1 MIASAPSPGAAGSM
15 PFAGRESELA
25 TLDCAAEAAG
35 RGEPRTVIVEGHA
48 GMGKSALLGEFARRL
63 PDGALLVRVSG
74 AEPESRL
81 PYWLV
86 GQLLSGVESLEAVA
100 GRRAAD
106 AAKDDALTTGAGL
119 VGAVNQA
126 IAGGRLVVLVID
138 DLHWADP
145 GSAAA
150 ILHALRRMQGGTL
163 LLVAAARPRE
173 LGRLGSGSW
182 SRFVAGDHRAIRLC
196 LSGLGVPDVR
206 ALARA
211 VGLAGISDYS
221 AARLVH
227 GTAGR
232 PGYCWAFLNEAG
244 LRADGASLFR
254 PLTGDVAWVPP
265 DIVDQVEGRAG
276 TLSPEAHG
284 LLEAAAVLGFSCSLT
299 DAAQIAGLADR
310 WKALA
315 ETAEAGLLAEGSQS
329 GEFSQFGGL
338 GGQLQ
343 FADRVSLLVIYRLV
357 DPTRRRELHRR
368 AAEISSPEQ
377 RLRHWFAAAVGPD
390 PGLSE
395 ELERAGRQLAGD
407 DSEVARR
414 LRHRFAA
421 AEPESGL
428 AAELDRTDRWLAED
442 DQAGANNTA
451 GHAAGL
457 GPRVTAAELGD
468 LGEPGGP
475 GVDGLAADQVMAGSG
490 SSSVTARRTAAVWL
504 AQAAA
509 LAADRADR
517 DRLLLDAVEL
527 LLRCGEAAAAGELAV
542 MITQAAP
549 APRRNTLLGW
559 LDLLTGRF
567 AQAEERLTAA
577 RRADQAGLD
586 PVSYAHATT
595 GLLWCRLHAGRLDDA
610 VLLGQ
615 QAIET
620 ASRWL
625 PASEVDSRQTDIAG
639 GTGDPWSHTDVHR
652 GHESIGDDT
661 RRQWSGQAV
670 TWAESDGDLAIALAC
685 ARRGTEAKA
694 CFGSLPTGAGEVP
707 MGATGVLAARGIVR
721 VVDGAFEA
729 AVTDLLVVAD
739 RLEAGCAVRLGG
751 LAMGFLAEAEYQL
764 GGWSAAAQH
773 AGLALRLTEESGRAG
788 ELSLVH
794 AFAALVPVSRGD
806 WEAAAAHI
814 EAAGKTARGSGTA
827 LGMAAWASA
836 RAGLALARGDDELA
850 LRAAQTVRDTGREEA
865 LSQLGFCPWP
875 LLEAEALIAQGRTAE
890 ARVRLK
896 ASGYPAPDRP
906 GMTSSAH
913 GDPGGEPAINDLGFG
928 GTAGTGEERRGVCQG
943 SEVRRFTEELA
954 ALRLYGLL
962 AADSGD
968 GAAATAIFAAGRGD
982 TRAGVVPFQLAQL
995 EMAAGRGLRLLA
1007 QRPEAIAWLREAR
1020 GRLVRLGA
1028 APALAAC
1035 DQELAA
1041 CGVQTGRE
1049 VSAATLGLTPTE
1061 LAVASLVA
1069 AGRSNRQAAAELYIS
1084 IKGIEFHLRNIFAKL
1099 GIRSRKDL
1107 ADRLGDDADV
1117 MTLV

>member
-1 MIASAPSPGAAGSM
+1 
-15 PFAGRESELA
+15 
-25 TLDCAAEAAG
+25 
-35 RGEPRTVIVEGHA
+35 
-48 GMGKSALLGEFARRL
+48 MGKSALLGEFARRL

-86 GQLLSGVESLEAVA
+86 GQLLSGVETLGSVA
-100 GRRAAD
+100 ARRAAD
-106 AAKDDALTTGAGL
+106 AAKDDALATGAGL
-119 VGAVNQA
+119 AGALNQA
-126 IAGGRLVVLVID
+126 TAGGRLVVLVID
-138 DLHWADP
+138 DLHWADS

-173 LGRLGSGSW
+173 LGRLGGGSW

-206 ALARA
+206 ALARV
-211 VGLAGISDYS
+211 VGLAGLSDYS

-244 LRADGASLFR
+244 RRVEGASLFR

-299 DAAQIAGLADR
+299 DAAEIAGLADR

-315 ETAEAGLLAEGSQS
+315 ETTEAGLLAEGSQF

-338 GGQLQ
+338 GGQVQ
-343 FADRVSLLVIYRLV
+343 FADRVSQLVIYRLV

-377 RLRHWFAAAVGPD
+377 RLRHRFAAAVGPD

-395 ELERAGRQLAGD
+395 ELERAGRRLAGD
-407 DSEVARR
+407 DSEVGRR
-414 LRHRFAA
+414 LRYRFAA
-421 AEPESGL
+421 AGLESGL
-428 AAELDRTDRWLAED
+428 EAGFERTDRWLAED
-442 DQAGANNTA
+442 GLAGATNTA
-451 GHAAGL
+451 GHAAGH
-457 GPRVTAAELGD
+457 GPRATAAELGD
-468 LGEPGGP
+468 LVEPGGP
-475 GVDGLAADQVMAGSG
+475 GVDGLAAADQVMAGSG
-490 SSSVTARRTAAVWL
+490 SGSVTARRTAAVWL

-549 APRRNTLLGW
+549 APRRDALLGW

-615 QAIET
+615 QARET
-620 ASRWL
+620 ASCRL
-625 PASEVDSRQTDIAG
+625 PARSAAGEVGPGHIAVAD
-639 GTGDPWSHTDVHR
+639 GTGDPRSHTDVHR

-661 RRQWSGQAV
+661 GRQWSGQAV
-670 TWAESDGDLAIALAC
+670 TWADSDGDLAIALAC

-694 CFGSLPTGAGEVP
+694 CFGSLPAGAGEVP

-721 VVDGAFEA
+721 VMDGAFEA
-729 AVTDLLVVAD
+729 AVTDLLVVAG

-764 GGWSAAAQH
+764 GDWSAAAQH
-773 AGLALRLTEESGRAG
+773 AGLALRLTGESGRAG

-806 WEAAAAHI
+806 WEAAAGHV
-814 EAAGKTARGSGTA
+814 EAAGKAARGSGTA

-865 LSQLGFCPWP
+865 LSRLGFCPWP

-906 GMTSSAH
+906 GMTSSAY
-913 GDPGGEPAINDLGFG
+913 GEPGGEPARNDSGPG

-968 GAAATAIFAAGRGD
+968 GAAAAAIFAAGRGD
-982 TRAGVVPFQLAQL
+982 SRAGVVPYQLAQL
-995 EMAAGRGLRLLA
+995 ELAAGRGLRLLA

-1117 MTLV
+1117 MTLA